1 MASTEE
7 TYRMAAREHLA
18 KAQDLFENGSYYLAH
33 YLSGLAIECHLRAW
47 LERETGKFERSHD
60 LKLLAEK
67 SHFYRVISAQRL
79 SHFSSVF
86 AIANL
91 RWRSNHRYWPERQFF
106 QYMNDIKAEY
116 QARGG
121 TWKAKIACAML
132 GCAYEIVNEGETQ
145 WNKK

>member
-47 LERETGKFERSHD
+47 IQRKTGEFDSRHD
-60 LKLLAEK
+60 LRLLARE
-67 SHFYRVISAQRL
+67 SELYNVISAQQVSL
-79 SHFSSVF
+79 FSSLFTLV
-86 AIANL
+86 NQ
-91 RWRSNHRYWPERQFF
+91 RWRSNHRFYSERQFF
-106 QYMNDIKAEY
+106 QYMSNIKAEHNVRGY
-116 QARGG
+116 NWKEAVAR
-121 TWKAKIACAML
+121 TML
-132 GCAYEIVNEGETQ
+132 DCAYKVINEGETQ